1 MLTISRWRGWAVPA
15 AALAVAAALLAGI
28 AVGLAIS
35 HRLGPGGRAP
45 AAPSP
50 GGLAAVGFSCRL
62 PVAAAVV
69 GAGGFVDF
77 PSARF
82 APDPRSQVAYAGG
95 RWLPAGDVPS
105 PDGRSYASAAFS
117 VAGGSPSSTI
127 AVTGAAGR
135 RTVWSGSGYASL
147 VAYRPEGLYFTKVGA
162 QPGSLPGLWTVGLE
176 GGPAR
181 PVGASGV
188 PLEEG
193 WWRVDGGAAWGLSA
207 AVPGVAQTLTRLDL
221 ATGAAAVWLRQPG
234 ASVSVLGFDAD
245 AHPVVEIATG
255 GAAPALAEIAVL
267 TSPEKGTRIYTRGAG
282 PRMPVPLD
290 AVSDRHGLWL
300 GAVDG
305 SVWLYTR
312 KEGLR
317 KVAELPAGAAGASFV
332 RVAGPCA

>member
-1 MLTISRWRGWAVPA
+1 
-15 AALAVAAALLAGI
+15 
-28 AVGLAIS
+28 
-35 HRLGPGGRAP
+35 
-45 AAPSP
+45 
-50 GGLAAVGFSCRL
+50 
-62 PVAAAVV
+62 
-69 GAGGFVDF
+69 
-77 PSARF
+77 
-82 APDPRSQVAYAGG
+82 
-95 RWLPAGDVPS
+95 
-105 PDGRSYASAAFS
+105 
-117 VAGGSPSSTI
+117 
-127 AVTGAAGR
+127 
-135 RTVWSGSGYASL
+135 
-147 VAYRPEGLYFTKVGA
+147 PEGLYFTKVGT
-162 QPGSLPGLWTVGLE
+162 QPGSLPGLWTVGLKS
-176 GGPAR
+176 GPAR
-181 PVGASGV
+181 PVRASGV

-193 WWRVDGGAAWGLSA
+193 WWWVDGGAAWGLSA

-234 ASVSVLGFDAD
+234 ASVSVLGFDAG

-267 TSPEKGTRIYTRGAG
+267 TSPEKGTRIYTRGSG

-290 AVSDRHGLWL
+290 SVSDRHGLWL